1 MGHTPYGYRIEGGRA
16 VIDEDKAGR
25 LRALFDNYLD
35 GMSLIPAAEKAGI
48 NGMQHSSIGRLLRN
62 KHYLGDEFYPPI
74 IDQELFDIAEE
85 ERKKRAGDL
94 GRIRE
99 YTDSEAK
106 IFTQRYKAGCAER
119 KFDDPFK
126 QAAYAYSLIETE
138 E

>member
-16 VIDEDKAGR
+16 VIDEEQAEK

-48 NGMQHSSIGRLLRN
+48 IGMQHSSVGRLLRN
-62 KHYLGDEFYPPI
+62 RHYLGDEFYPPI
-74 IDQELFDIAEE
+74 IDPELFDIAEE
-85 ERKKRAGDL
+85 ERIKRAGDL

-99 YTDSEAK
+99 LESKEPAPVRQKYRIGSV
-106 IFTQRYKAGCAER
+106 ER
-119 KFDDPFK
+119 RFEDPFR

-138 E
+138 D

>member
-1 MGHTPYGYRIEGGRA
+1 MGHTPYGYKIVSGKA
-16 VIDEDKAGR
+16 VIDEEKAEK
-25 LRALFDNYLD
+25 LRALYDNYLD

-48 NGMQHSSIGRLLRN
+48 EGMYHSSVGRLLRN
-62 KHYLGDEFYPPI
+62 RHYLGDEFYPAI

-94 GRIRE
+94 GRVRE
-99 YTDSEAK
+99 YKYQESK
-106 IFTQRYKAGCAER
+106 PVLHRYKSGAAEQLH
-119 KFDDPFK
+119 DDPFR

>member
-16 VIDEDKAGR
+16 VVDEEKAEK

-48 NGMQHSSIGRLLRN
+48 TGMQHSSIGRLLRN
-62 KHYLGDEFYPPI
+62 KHYLGDEFYPAI

-99 YTDSEAK
+99 YAGNEAK
-106 IFTQRYKAGCAER
+106 TFTQRYRAGCAELR
-119 KFDDPFK
+119 FDDPFK